1 MRISRVRILRSC
13 RDATACS
20 PSLAVKSLVQ
30 YNREMENLRPDRRR
44 QTGRKGSSGTK
55 PGPHR
60 GITQTPKIPL
70 CSQHFPG
77 TFANS
82 TRGSSLCSRD
92 EESPQ
97 LYFPEMFLIHYVPM
111 EDSHLFS
118 LKVKKKIHPL
128 LVFLPN
134 KMSCFPGAAF
144 GQHVT
149 MDDRKLIALVDAR
162 VLALSFSF

>member
-1 MRISRVRILRSC
+1 MFLKRSC
-13 RDATACS
+13 RDATVCS
-20 PSLAVKSLVQ
+20 PSSAVKSLVQ

-44 QTGRKGSSGTK
+44 QTGRRGSSGAQT
-55 PGPHR
+55 GPPR

-82 TRGSSLCSRD
+82 TRGSSVSSRD

-97 LYFPEMFLIHYVPM
+97 LKSPGMFPIRYVPM
-111 EDSHLFS
+111 EDSHLFI
-118 LKVKKKIHPL
+118 LKVEKKIHPL

-149 MDDRKLIALVDAR
+149 MDGPKANGFGGREGFGPKLFV
-162 VLALSFSF
+162 FN